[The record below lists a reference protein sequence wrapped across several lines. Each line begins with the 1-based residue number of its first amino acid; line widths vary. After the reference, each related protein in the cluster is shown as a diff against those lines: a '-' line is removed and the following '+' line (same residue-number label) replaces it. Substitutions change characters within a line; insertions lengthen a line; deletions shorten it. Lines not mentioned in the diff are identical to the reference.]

1 MKQTIEAMA
10 IIVAVSL
17 VLGLWSLGAYH
28 IARKIWRGE
37 RLGRLLLWVT
47 VGWTVYE
54 YIFVVIVVSMAY
66 SLPGRLRWVP
76 FAIMGGVTAIMIA
89 GALAPLMRAFRVARL
104 QDMTEDKQDANQRR
118 HATV

>member
-28 IARKIWRGE
+28 ITRKIWRGA

-47 VGWTVYE
+47 VGCTIYE

-66 SLPGRLRWVP
+66 SLPGRLRWLP
-76 FAIMGGVTAIMIA
+76 YAIMGGVTAIVIA
-89 GALAPLMRAFRVARL
+89 GSLGPLIRAFRAARL
-104 QDMTEDKQDANQRR
+104 QDVTEDKLNANQRS